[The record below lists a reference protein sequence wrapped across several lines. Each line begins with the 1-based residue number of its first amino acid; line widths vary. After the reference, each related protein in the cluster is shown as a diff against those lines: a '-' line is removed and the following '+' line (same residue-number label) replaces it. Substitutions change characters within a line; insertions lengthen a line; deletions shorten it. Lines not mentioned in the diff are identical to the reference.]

1 MIMENPLAFPVE
13 ELQLDFLVEPVAS
26 VPYSQLRLVYL
37 FVGLDGDLAHVL
49 QETVP
54 VEGSAL
60 SFGLLHACLRRACLS
75 FPGTSYKLADTL
87 VFELDVD
94 HEDVSP
100 LFNSIDLEQIIE
112 NHLRVLPFLNQIDLG
127 TAPASLHDVNTVFFV
142 LTEKETAGA
151 KKPRLNLGSTFNE
164 EKVDET
170 DETPAVDAQDVVL
183 NRTKRNYGSEPMSS
197 AKPGWNKRVL
207 RGTRKLR

>member
-1 MIMENPLAFPVE
+1 MENPLAMNEMFP
-13 ELQLDFLVEPVAS
+13 LQLESLVEPVAS
-26 VPYSQLRLVYL
+26 VPYSQLRIVYL

-54 VEGSAL
+54 VEASAL
-60 SFGLLHACLRRACLS
+60 SFGLLHASLRRACLS
-75 FPGTSYKLADTL
+75 FPRTSYKLADTL

-100 LFNSIDLEQIIE
+100 IFHSIDLEQIIE
-112 NHLRVLPFLNQIDLG
+112 NHLRVLPFFNQIDLG
-127 TAPASLHDVNTVFFV
+127 NAPASLHDVNTVFFV

-151 KKPRLNLGSTFNE
+151 KKPRLNFGSSFNE

-170 DETPAVDAQDVVL
+170 DSVDAQDVVL
-183 NRTKRNYGSEPMSS
+183 NRTKRNYGTGPMSS

>member
-170 DETPAVDAQDVVL
+170 PAVDAQDVVL
-183 NRTKRNYGSEPMSS
+183 NRTKRNYGSEPVSS